1 MAHLATVGS
10 HRVNGVSRIHTDLM
24 KRTIFADFETMAPG
38 TVINI
43 TNGIT
48 PRRWLI
54 QANPGL
60 AALITRRIGAE
71 WTRDLSALRQL
82 APLAGDAG
90 VRAEFRAVKLAAKRR
105 LAAIIRDRLRVHA
118 DPASMF
124 DVHVKRIH
132 EYKRQLLNVL
142 HVVTRYNRLREG
154 RDLAPRTVI
163 FSGKAAPGYAMAKLI
178 IELIHG
184 VARAVNH
191 DPAVAGRLAVA
202 FIPNYSV
209 TTAERLIPASD
220 LSEQI
225 STAGMEA
232 SGTGNMKLA
241 LNGALTMGTLD
252 GATIEMR
259 DAVGSGNMFTFGMTA
274 DEVAARRAAGYHPA
288 EVLHGNSEL
297 REVVTMIAGGA
308 FSSGRRDRFQ
318 PIVDALT
325 VHGDAFF
332 VLADYA
338 SYIACQEEADE
349 VFRNPEEWT
358 RRAMLNV
365 AGMGWFS
372 SDRTVLEY
380 ATNVWGV
387 QPQAADDADHR
398 R

>member
-1 MAHLATVGS
+1 
-10 HRVNGVSRIHTDLM
+10 
-24 KRTIFADFETMAPG
+24 
-38 TVINI
+38 
-43 TNGIT
+43 
-48 PRRWLI
+48 
-54 QANPGL
+54 
-60 AALITRRIGAE
+60 
-71 WTRDLSALRQL
+71 
-82 APLAGDAG
+82 
-90 VRAEFRAVKLAAKRR
+90 
-105 LAAIIRDRLRVHA
+105 
-118 DPASMF
+118 
-124 DVHVKRIH
+124 
-132 EYKRQLLNVL
+132 
-142 HVVTRYNRLREG
+142 
-154 RDLAPRTVI
+154 
-163 FSGKAAPGYAMAKLI
+163 
-178 IELIHG
+178 
-184 VARAVNH
+184 
-191 DPAVAGRLAVA
+191 
-202 FIPNYSV
+202 
-209 TTAERLIPASD
+209 
-220 LSEQI
+220 
-225 STAGMEA
+225 
-232 SGTGNMKLA
+232 
-241 LNGALTMGTLD
+241 MGTLD
-252 GATIEMR
+252 GSTIEMR